1 MFAAPIAP
9 KPGGRRLASIA
20 ALALLACIPATAEAR
35 KRPTVPPPLT
45 AAQPAPSPSAFEGD
59 GMWIWY
65 VNQSSGGTA
74 ASIAKRAQA
83 SGIETLFI
91 KSSDGRKYWSQFN
104 SKFVRTLKSYGLHV
118 CGWQYVYGR
127 NPATEAKVGGNA
139 VKNGA
144 DCLVIDAEAEYE
156 GKYAAASTYMSRL
169 RKAAGKNFPIGL
181 AGFPYV
187 DYHPAYPYSV
197 FLGPGGAQFNVPQM
211 YWKAIGVSVDRIYSH
226 TYTYNE
232 IWGRPIAPL
241 GQTWMAPSRSDL
253 MRFRDMA
260 SAYGAPGLSWWSWQA
275 TTSTGWSALA
285 KDTAPVNAATSPSPV
300 APTLSKGS
308 KGDMVVWA
316 QQHLLAAHKSVKVN
330 GVFDSGTLKAVQSF
344 QRGKHLKVTGR
355 IDVATWQNLLA
366 RAPAKVQWSRAAV
379 SAKPT
384 AGGGFTSREPDSAK
398 LPALMY
404 EIPPKK
410 H

>member
-1 MFAAPIAP
+1 MSAV
-9 KPGGRRLASIA
+9 RRLASIV
-20 ALALLACIPATAEAR
+20 ALALMACVPATADAT
-35 KRPTVPPPLT
+35 KKVTVPPPLT
-45 AAQPAPSPSAFEGD
+45 NPQPAPTPSAFEGD

-144 DCLVIDAEAEYE
+144 ECLVIDAEAEYE
-156 GKYAAASTYMSRL
+156 GKYAAASTYMRKL
-169 RKAAGKNFPIGL
+169 RAYAGENFPIGL

-241 GQTWMAPSRSDL
+241 GQTWLAPSRSDL

-260 SAYGAPGLSWWSWQA
+260 SAYGAPGLSWWSWQS
-275 TTSTGWSALA
+275 TTSTGWSTLA
-285 KDTAPVNAATSPSPV
+285 KDTTPVNAATSPSPV

-330 GVFDSGTLKAVQSF
+330 GVFDSRTLKAVQSF

-384 AGGGFTSREPDSAK
+384 AGGGFTSPEPASAK

>member
-1 MFAAPIAP
+1 MSAAVP
-9 KPGGRRLASIA
+9 RLASIA
-20 ALALLACIPATAEAR
+20 ALALLACIPATADAA
-35 KRPTVPPPLT
+35 KKVTVPPPLT
-45 AAQPAPSPSAFEGD
+45 SAQPVPSPSGFEGD

-74 ASIAKRAQA
+74 ASIAKRAKA

-91 KSSDGRKYWSQFN
+91 KAGDGRNAWSQFN
-104 SKFVRTLKSYGLHV
+104 SSLVTKLKSYGLHV
-118 CGWQYVYGR
+118 CAWQYVYGR
-127 NPATEAKVGGNA
+127 YPATEAKI
-139 VKNGA
+139 GA
-144 DCLVIDAEAEYE
+144 YAKKAGAECFVIDAEAEVE
-156 GKYAAASTYMSRL
+156 GKYAAASTYTRKL
-169 RKAAGKNFPIGL
+169 RAGVGKNFPIGL

-187 DYHPAYPYSV
+187 DYHPGYPYSV

-211 YWKAIGVSVDRIYSH
+211 YWKAIGVSVDRIYQH

-241 GQTWMAPSRSDL
+241 GQTYMAPPRSQL
-253 MRFRDMA
+253 LRFRDMA
-260 SAYGAPGLSWWSWQA
+260 SAYRTPGLSWWSWQA

-285 KDTAPVNAATSPSPV
+285 KDLAPVSTARGPSPV
-300 APTLSKGS
+300 APTLSRGS

-316 QQHLLAAHKSVKVN
+316 QQHLLAAKKSVKVN
-330 GVFDSGTLKAVQSF
+330 GVFDTRTLNAVKSF
-344 QRGKHLKVTGR
+344 QRDKHVGVSGR
-355 IDVATWQNLLA
+355 IDVPTWQKLLKRAAAKIQWSQTA
-366 RAPAKVQWSRAAV
+366 RTAKVGASGGTSPEPA
-379 SAKPT
+379 SAN
-384 AGGGFTSREPDSAK
+384 